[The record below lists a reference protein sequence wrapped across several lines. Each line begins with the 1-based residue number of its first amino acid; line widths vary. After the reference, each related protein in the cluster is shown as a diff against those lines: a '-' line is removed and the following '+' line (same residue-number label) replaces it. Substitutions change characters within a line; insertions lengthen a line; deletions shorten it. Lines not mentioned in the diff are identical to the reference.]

1 MEILSRILMNFEEI
15 DFFKMLVGGHYWA
28 NFLISIE
35 T

>member
-15 DFFKMLVGGHYWA
+15 DFFKMLVGGHWA